1 MNSDGSM
8 IFEDTI
14 ELMNDLSELNRLTQ
28 IFHALLT
35 AQRIDEKT
43 LFYLNLIG
51 DELVTN
57 IISYGYE
64 DELVHVIQLHFAITP
79 LQWTLKIADDGR
91 PFNPLDRK
99 NPDLSLSVE
108 EREIGGLGIH
118 FVKQIVDEISYER
131 TEGHNIIFMKK
142 YWTLRKEE

>member
-1 MNSDGSM
+1 VNSDERI

-14 ELMNDLSELNRLTQ
+14 ELVNDISELNRLTQ
-28 IFHALLT
+28 IFHSLFA

-64 DELVHVIQLHFAITP
+64 DELKHEIQLHFAITP
-79 LQWTLKIADDGR
+79 LQWTLRITDDGQ
-91 PFNPLDRK
+91 PFNPLARK
-99 NPDLSLSVE
+99 NPDLSLSVD
-108 EREIGGLGIH
+108 EREVGGQGIH

-131 TEGHNIIFMKK
+131 TDDHNIITMKK
-142 YWTLRKEE
+142 NWT